1 MNRREEVANPSPM
14 DLMAYF
20 FQHGEQFDQK
30 AALADIDNNINGL
43 NEEISNL
50 KKKHKGILSE
60 GKVEDVLSAEEIM
73 QLPSE
78 ERAFMLNKEHED
90 LFSQQQLNVINR
102 LRELGQKEDI
112 DFLKHINDHANMTR
126 LQESNGRIFSK
137 NVADQEWLSRM
148 IGKAKMYGSMK
159 NGNDMAASLE
169 SVKNYED
176 FVKLYNGYIEG
187 KDSIAIQSMNERLSR
202 DKFEHFKRMNDSRT
216 SAKKFE
222 KASETNSITNLNGIT
237 AEHIYYAVEAV
248 KMMAE
253 TEGIDIATEEA
264 DAKKAAEIIDKLK
277 KRDNSSIPT
286 GDIVSLISDIKRVML
301 ENRR

>member
-1 MNRREEVANPSPM
+1 MSST
-14 DLMAYF
+14 DW
-20 FQHGEQFDQK
+20 
-30 AALADIDNNINGL
+30 
-43 NEEISNL
+43 
-50 KKKHKGILSE
+50 
-60 GKVEDVLSAEEIM
+60 
-73 QLPSE
+73 
-78 ERAFMLNKEHED
+78 
-90 LFSQQQLNVINR
+90 
-102 LRELGQKEDI
+102 RELGQKEDI